1 MHCRDLMRRPVE
13 QVRSDQNAASAARAM
28 REKNV
33 GFLPVC
39 DQTGRLVGV
48 VTDRDL
54 AVRVLGEE
62 RDANATQVNQVMST
76 EVISC
81 AADDD
86 VARAEALMR
95 QHQKSRIV
103 VADDASRPIGVIS
116 LADIAQTDRSG
127 AADTLASVSAREV
140 LDTRGARR

>member
-1 MHCRDLMRRPVE
+1 
-13 QVRSDQNAASAARAM
+13 
-28 REKNV
+28 
-33 GFLPVC
+33 
-39 DQTGRLVGV
+39 
-48 VTDRDL
+48 
-54 AVRVLGEE
+54 
-62 RDANATQVNQVMST
+62 
-76 EVISC
+76 
-81 AADDD
+81 
-86 VARAEALMR
+86 MR